1 MDDSGVLSI
10 MVPAFAECLVLVGI
24 HSYLGLHVIKR
35 KVIFVDL
42 ALAQIAA
49 LGATVGFLFGMDPAS
64 HSAFLFS
71 MAFTFVGAAVFALT
85 RLRNDRVPQ
94 EAVIGL
100 VYALAAA
107 VAILVIDKSPHGAE
121 HIKGLLTGTILWVKW
136 PTIIYSAVAY
146 TFVGLLHYVF
156 RRQFIRITEDPA
168 GAFAAGMMVR
178 LWDFLF
184 YMTFGFVISFSVR
197 TAGVLLVF
205 VFLVAPAILAVL
217 LTDRW
222 LYQLII
228 GWGLGTVVTVA
239 ALYLSYVADLPSGPT
254 VVASY
259 GVVLV
264 LVSMGIYLVRAR
276 ERGRASMRLAAGV
289 AAAVI
294 VVAGMWGLGS
304 ALGSTSLA
312 RDSAHHD
319 TSTIHHHHGGH
330 HHKNDHHHA
339 GGQESKSMQEG
350 DATTRMKHLKKKV
363 RTRAAGWKK
372 SLVQTVLDP
381 DLPLLFKDEA
391 LQLLKKEA
399 GGDFGYDSEAEDN
412 RASARKMKAW
422 AQKTGDEQ

>member
-1 MDDSGVLSI
+1 MDASVFSI

-49 LGATVGFLFGMDPAS
+49 LGATVGFLFGMDPTS
-64 HSAFLFS
+64 NSAFIFS
-71 MAFTFVGAAVFALT
+71 MAFTFLGAAVFALT
-85 RLRNDRVPQ
+85 RLRGDRVPQ

-146 TFVGLLHYVF
+146 ASVGLLHYVF
-156 RRQFIRITEDPA
+156 RRQFIRITEDPD

-184 YMTFGFVISFSVR
+184 YLTFGFVISFSVR

-228 GWGLGTVVTVA
+228 GWALGTLVTMA
-239 ALYLSYVADLPSGPT
+239 ALYLSYVLDLPSGPT

-264 LVSMGIYLVRAR
+264 LVSMGIYLVRAC
-276 ERGRASMRLAAGV
+276 ERGRASLRLVAGV
-289 AAAVI
+289 AGTIV

-304 ALGSTSLA
+304 ALGTSSMA
-312 RDSAHHD
+312 RDSAHLQASEIHD
-319 TSTIHHHHGGH
+319 HNQGNHQ
-330 HHKNDHHHA
+330 HHKHHKVA
-339 GGQESKSMQEG
+339 SKPG
-350 DATTRMKHLKKKV
+350 DEDPSARMKGLAKMV
-363 RTRAAGWKK
+363 RSGAGEWKK
-372 SLVQTVLDP
+372 QLVQAVLDP

-391 LQLLKKEA
+391 LELLKKKA
-399 GGDFGYDSEAEDN
+399 GSDFGYDVEAKDN
-412 RASARKMKAW
+412 RAAAKKIRAW
-422 AQKTGDEQ
+422 AAGTTNQ